1 MNRLSCIACT
11 LGFALCGLT
20 CLMGLSGLMGQ
31 SPPPVSEPLPAFE
44 VASIRP
50 VDRTGQPGHGSM
62 AQSGPRAT
70 FTGYTLNGLIMYAYD
85 VRGYQVSGGPGWMG
99 SDTYTIVAKTEG
111 AATPGITELRKMLQ
125 SLLAERFE
133 LKLHS
138 ETKEMRVYLMEPAR
152 TGLKLTASKAPRTT
166 MSMGPGHL
174 TMGKATPAQMAA
186 LLSSVLNRPVLD
198 RTGAGGEFDF
208 VLESPDIM
216 TGRMQSGED
225 VSGPSIFTA
234 VEEQLGLKL
243 ESSKGPIETLIVD
256 HVVKPAEN

>member
-1 MNRLSCIACT
+1 MNRIWCSARA
-11 LGFALCGLT
+11 LGFALCGV
-20 CLMGLSGLMGQ
+20 MGITGLAGQ
-31 SPPPVSEPLPAFE
+31 SLPAASDALPSFE

-99 SDTYTIVAKTEG
+99 ADTYTIAAKAEG
-111 AATPGITELRKMLQ
+111 DATPGITELRKMLQ
-125 SLLAERFE
+125 GLLAERFE

-138 ETKEMRVYLMEPAR
+138 EMKETRVYLLEPAKS
-152 TGLKLTASKAPRTT
+152 GLKLTASKAPRTT

-198 RTGAGGEFDF
+198 RTGAAGEFDF
-208 VLESPDIM
+208 ALESPDIM

-225 VSGPSIFTA
+225 VTGPSIFTA
-234 VEEQLGLKL
+234 VEEQLGLRL

-256 HVVKPAEN
+256 HVVKPLAN

>member
-1 MNRLSCIACT
+1 MGIT
-11 LGFALCGLT
+11 GLA
-20 CLMGLSGLMGQ
+20 GQ
-31 SPPPVSEPLPAFE
+31 SLPAASDALPSFE

-99 SDTYTIVAKTEG
+99 SDTYTIAAKAEG
-111 AATPGITELRKMLQ
+111 DATPGITELRKMVQ

-138 ETKEMRVYLMEPAR
+138 ETKEMRVYLMEPAK
-152 TGLKLTASKAPRTT
+152 TGLKLTASKSPRTT

-198 RTGAGGEFDF
+198 RTGAAGEFDF
-208 VLESPDIM
+208 ALESPDIM
-216 TGRMQSGED
+216 GRMQSGED
-225 VSGPSIFTA
+225 VTGPSIFTA

-243 ESSKGPIETLIVD
+243 ESSKGPIETLMVD
-256 HVVKPAEN
+256 HAVKPLGN